1 MGAYLSKEA
10 NFAVVGCGEAGK
22 AAGWF
27 HGYQL
32 VAGGVEGARLSDVVE
47 PFLLS
52 EEGRADARGR
62 RVPGTGGPL
71 GRHRR
76 RLPPRGPRGR
86 ALRERVRGA
95 GRRVGGLPLPPK
107 SRVAASPVETP
118 SLAEASLRWARRTCC
133 SSRRAPRRPP
143 GCASWRPCVR
153 AKDAPLYVAFDLLRA
168 EHVAGARAVDGDVV
182 LVGRGGDGDDD
193 AALAAAFAAR
203 PEGLL
208 VSGMTQELDAC
219 ARGWA
224 SGGPRSRPRRS
235 TRPAAT
241 SGRWTGDGLRR
252 RRLHARRRG
261 RRRVRARLRPPRRR
275 PAAARGRVGPG
286 HGRGSRRRRRAQPP
300 ATVGPPASARG
311 RRPRCASA
319 DPAAAALRRGEPAGD
334 VARAAA
340 AADALDLAGTS
351 CPSSAPRP
359 GPECSESPL
368 PVTHGNKSLS
378 DPARVYEGES
388 RG

>member
-52 EEGRADARGR
+52 EEGRATPAGAAFQELVGR
-62 RVPGTGGPL
+62 WAGTAVDFHREIVEDELFANAYEALGGEL
-71 GRHRR
+71 GVF
-76 RLPPRGPRGR
+76 PSPKV
-86 ALRERVRGA
+86 AL
-95 GRRVGGLPLPPK
+95 
-107 SRVAASPVETP
+107 VAASPVEAP
-118 SLAEASLRWARRTCC
+118 SLAEASLRAGATHLLLE
-133 SSRRAPRRPP
+133 PP
-143 GCASWRPCVR
+143 GAATAAGLRELAAVCE

-219 ARGWA
+219 ARGW
-224 SGGPRSRPRRS
+224 
-235 TRPAAT
+235 
-241 SGRWTGDGLRR
+241 GLRR
-252 RRLHARRRG
+252 AAVKAVEVHAAGCDLRTLDG
-261 RRRVRARLRPPRRR
+261 LTDFVAVDFTLVGADGGRVRVAFDRRAAGPPPRAAVSDRATGAELY
-275 PAAARGRVGPG
+275 AAAPRAAAGDEWAPPGLRARAAAALRVK
-286 HGRGSRRRRRAQPP
+286 
-300 ATVGPPASARG
+300 
-311 RRPRCASA
+311 A
-319 DPAAAALRRGEPAGD
+319 DLAAAALRRGEPAGD

-340 AADALDLAGTS
+340 AADALDLA
-351 CPSSAPRP
+351 
-359 GPECSESPL
+359 EYLL
-368 PVTHGNKSLS
+368 PVLRAAAG
-378 DPARVYEGES
+378 A
-388 RG
+388 